1 MLNNCSTSCNFL
13 PFHQD
18 EPMAGDYLCYNRKT
32 AVNVKT
38 WNADTKH
45 YREPTKA
52 CEGGMMVSSNRSIL
66 CRVVAINRITY
77 RCSLKMTSTR
87 RVLLTLQL
95 RLLYRQTYRTGIT
108 FIKQLKLVRKHFTTK
123 YRGLPWVSTK
133 EGETIEIGRF
143 CKGNNSRF
151 AQTEQAMWYGYCL
164 PGTQWEYLT
173 WMEAI
178 ARLRF

>member
-1 MLNNCSTSCNFL
+1 MTTYATIGKLHWTSRHGMQIQNTTVSL
-13 PFHQD
+13 Q
-18 EPMAGDYLCYNRKT
+18 
-32 AVNVKT
+32 
-38 WNADTKH
+38 
-45 YREPTKA
+45 KA

-66 CRVVAINRITY
+66 CIAVAINRITY
-77 RCSLKMTSTR
+77 PCSLKMKSTR

-95 RLLYRQTYRTGIT
+95 RLLYRQTYWNGIT

-123 YRGLPWVSTK
+123 YRGLPWVFTK
-133 EGETIEIGRF
+133 EGETIEIDGF

-151 AQTEQAMWYGYCL
+151 AQAERTMWYGYCL
-164 PGTQWEYLT
+164 PGTQWGYLT